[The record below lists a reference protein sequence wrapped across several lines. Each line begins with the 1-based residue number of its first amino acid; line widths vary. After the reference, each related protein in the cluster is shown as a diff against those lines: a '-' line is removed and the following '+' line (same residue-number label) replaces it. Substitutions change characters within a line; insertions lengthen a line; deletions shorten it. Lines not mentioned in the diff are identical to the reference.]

1 MSSSGSHP
9 PRKKIELA
17 RMGLGLSQAE
27 FRSDGDAKHVHDVI
41 MGMFPVLL
49 SVGGYSLLRL
59 AENSHSMVE
68 IEGPDGGTTVPYQA
82 KLYVRPLQRD
92 ISEEDMK
99 DYSIVK
105 VCSSQSNGGMVL
117 SVVHILLLLCNT
129 VLAGYYH

>member
-1 MSSSGSHP
+1 
-9 PRKKIELA
+9 
-17 RMGLGLSQAE
+17 
-27 FRSDGDAKHVHDVI
+27 
-41 MGMFPVLL
+41 
-49 SVGGYSLLRL
+49 
-59 AENSHSMVE
+59 MVE
-68 IEGPDGGTTVPYQA
+68 IEGPDGGTTVPYLKDIIHQA

-129 VLAGYYH
+129 VYSSCRILPLSPLNLVRPAILSSLCQN